1 MDTKLKKLM
10 CRWYFKVVAYLILVA
25 CVIGTC
31 FVVWS
36 KSFQDMDFGIVGNE
50 FENYYPVYEPITSY
64 MDAVIVS
71 NTYGSVEDIKAGT
84 YEDEIKDLL
93 YEPYHEWSYY
103 DGKITVNTEIDY
115 ENRVYFNYDYDDYY
129 SSENDEE
136 DQGQTKDISYDAFLK
151 QYPRIEEIVRKSYID
166 KLVKEYE
173 QSFDIIMNETRFVY
187 AVGTKENEESLIKEY
202 EGYPIYGYVKENG
215 IRYSNA
221 NQLSG
226 MLEYRKIPDKSIFF
240 GVTKAY
246 YEEQQKEWNEQK
258 AQVKELIETCAL
270 LIGIG
275 AIAFLYLVLVTG
287 RRPQEEKIHFYAI
300 DKIWSEIDWIIGF
313 FSGAGML
320 AMAMEIYYNN
330 IREQWL
336 FNLWLSAMVALGT
349 LLLLCILSQI
359 RRLKA
364 RKFFDG
370 FICFRILKR
379 IYEILITSWHRGK
392 LSKRAIALAIIL
404 PILCATWVGAPFVIA
419 FLIYIIY
426 KYIGDFSEIT
436 EGTQKIKEGQL
447 NYKIQVKNE
456 DGALGKLAENINSIS
471 QGLDA
476 AVSKELRS
484 ERLKAELIS
493 NVSHDIKTPLT
504 SIVTYVDL
512 LKQENIENEAA
523 KDYIDVIDRK
533 AQRLTVLTSDLFE
546 AAKASSGDMPVNLE
560 RVDLNAI
567 IRQALGEFDERIQKA
582 NLEVRTKLADKEAY
596 IYADGKLTWR
606 VLENLLSNVVKYGQS
621 GSRVYMEVEEER
633 TEICFTMKNI
643 SAYELNIP
651 ADELMERF
659 KRGDDSRNSEGS
671 GLGLSIANSLVTLQH
686 GRFKIDVDGDL
697 FKVTIHFERC
707 REPKNS

>member
-1 MDTKLKKLM
+1 MDTKLKNVM
-10 CRWYFKVVAYLILVA
+10 CRWYFKAVAYLVLVA

-31 FVVWS
+31 TVIWS
-36 KSFQDMDFGIVGNE
+36 KSFSAIDFDVVGNE
-50 FENYYPVYEPITSY
+50 FENYYPLYEAISSY
-64 MDAVIVS
+64 TEAVIVAE
-71 NTYGSVEDIKAGT
+71 TYNSMEEIKEGT
-84 YEDEIKDLL
+84 YEDEIKDFL
-93 YEPYHEWSYY
+93 YAPYQNWINC
-103 DGKITVNTEIDY
+103 DGMVNISTYFD
-115 ENRVYFNYDYDDYY
+115 ENRISFNYEHYY
-129 SSENDEE
+129 SDYDEE
-136 DQGQTKDISYDAFLK
+136 DYGYAQEEAKDLSYEAFLK
-151 QYPRIEEIVRKSYID
+151 QHPSFEETVRNAYID
-166 KLVKEYE
+166 DLVKEYE
-173 QSFDIIMNETRFVY
+173 QSFDVIKDETRFVY
-187 AVGTKENEESLIKEY
+187 AVGTKENEENLIKEF
-202 EGYPIYGYVKENG
+202 ESYPLYGYVKENG
-215 IRYSNA
+215 IPYSNA
-221 NQLSG
+221 NQLSEI
-226 MLEYRKIPDKSIFF
+226 LQYRKLPDKSIFI
-240 GVTKAY
+240 GMSKAY
-246 YEEQQKEWNEQK
+246 YDEELKAWNEQK
-258 AQVKELIETCAL
+258 AQVKELIETCLLFMAIGVLAL
-270 LIGIG
+270 L
-275 AIAFLYLVLVTG
+275 FLVVVTG
-287 RRPQEEKIHFYAI
+287 KRPKEEKLHFYAI
-300 DKIWSEIDWIIGF
+300 DKIWSEIYWMIGI

-320 AMAMEIYYNN
+320 AMVMEIHYNN

-336 FNLWLSAMVALGT
+336 FNLWLSAIVAIGT
-349 LLLLCILSQI
+349 LLLVCILTQV

-364 RKFFDG
+364 RKFLDG
-370 FICFRILKR
+370 FICFRISKK
-379 IYEILITSWHRGK
+379 IYEILMTSWHRGK
-392 LSKRAIALAIIL
+392 LSKRAIALAILL

-426 KYIGDFSEIT
+426 KYMGDFNEIT

-447 NYKIQVKNE
+447 NFKIQVKNE
-456 DGALGKLAENINSIS
+456 DGALGKLANNINSLS

-476 AVSKELRS
+476 AVSNELRS
-484 ERLKAELIS
+484 QRLKAELIS

-567 IRQALGEFDERIQKA
+567 IRQALGEFDERIQNA
-582 NLEVRTKLADKEAY
+582 NLEVRTKLPESEAY

-621 GSRVYMEVEEER
+621 GSRVYMQVEDER

-686 GRFKIDVDGDL
+686 GSFKIDVDGDL
-697 FKVTIHFERC
+697 FKVTIRFERY
-707 REPKNS
+707 REPKN